1 MGSAM
6 RYLFPAVVAILLI
19 LGLVIGGLLWLSS
32 GGGSDAVVADLTGD
46 WAIDFAE
53 PRKNLKETFLINI
66 TQNGDEIT
74 GTALDPDLI
83 TATIKGTAELGEI
96 EFLCVPSRR
105 APDSVFEGT
114 VTGEN
119 TMEGTWQLTKKK
131 HLFAS
136 RRRGTWSARRLAA
149 NEVPEVTVGDS
160 TELDFT
166 MSSEEY
172 LRSPFPGAH
181 KVGEGYEFRISVDN
195 LRRTYRHLGD
205 LNRINAQRSPE
216 LVQAR
221 RRLQS
226 RIQEFLNQN
235 GYPWSLD
242 PSSRTLLIPKD

>member
-1 MGSAM
+1 M
-6 RYLFPAVVAILLI
+6 RSLFPAVVAILLV
-19 LGLVIGGLLWLSS
+19 LGLVIGGSLWLSS

-74 GTALDPDLI
+74 GTAFDPDLI
-83 TATIKGTAELGEI
+83 TATIKGTAKSGRI
-96 EFLCVPSRR
+96 EFLCAPSRR
-105 APDSVFEGT
+105 APDSVFVGAA
-114 VTGEN
+114 TGEN
-119 TMEGTWQLTKKK
+119 SMDGTWQLTKKK
-131 HLFAS
+131 HLFA
-136 RRRGTWSARRLAA
+136 RRRKGTWSARRLAA
-149 NEVPEVTVGDS
+149 NEVPEVTVGEF

-172 LRSPFPGAH
+172 RIFGRVPTAQ
-181 KVGEGYEFRISVDN
+181 KVGDGYKARISVDG
-195 LRRTYRHLGD
+195 LRSTYRHLGE

-221 RRLQS
+221 RQMQS